1 MVTKIEMG
9 ARMNKIGKRI
19 KLMVALSAAVA
30 AFWMPAFAQK
40 DAPLPKGLPPYGPE
54 KPLQTP
60 DVKISKLANGLT
72 LWLVPRPGFPKT
84 AFSLAVRGGLA
95 TDPGAL
101 PGISE
106 LLVNAIDQGT
116 KTRSARQIAEDFQ
129 GTGGDLQGVAGKDAT
144 VLSVGVL
151 SSRMEP
157 ALAVLA
163 DVVENASFPEAEVAV
178 AKKQLA
184 DNLRLREG
192 SPSFLATR
200 AMARVLFGDNPYH
213 VIGATQQ
220 VVDTATRRDL
230 QRIYAQR
237 FRPDQAIFLAVGD
250 FDEASM
256 RRLVEQKFGEWK
268 APAESP
274 AAEAAVPENPPAHGV
289 YVVQRPGSVQTTL
302 QFGALGP
309 RRSDSD
315 YEAAQVADAIYGG
328 QFTSRLT
335 MNIRE
340 DKGYTYSPFSSLSAY
355 RAAGTM
361 VTHADVRNAV
371 TGATVNEIAYELN
384 RMATTS
390 PTETELANAQRNIV
404 GSEALRL
411 QYRVAV
417 ARELASLW
425 VLGLPP
431 EQLGAEG
438 QKVKATTAADVDAAA
453 RKYFPAS
460 RMTIVAVGED
470 SVVKEALAP
479 FSWTVRS
486 AP

>member
-1 MVTKIEMG
+1 MSTKMEMG
-9 ARMNKIGKRI
+9 TPMNKIA
-19 KLMVALSAAVA
+19 KLMVVVFAAVA
-30 AFWMPAFAQK
+30 TFWMPAFAQK
-40 DAPLPKGLPPYGPE
+40 EAPLPKGLPPYGPE
-54 KPLQTP
+54 KPLQAP

-95 TDPGAL
+95 EDPGTL
-101 PGISE
+101 PGVSE

-116 KTRSARQIAEDFQ
+116 KTRSARQIAEEFQ
-129 GTGGDLQGVAGKDAT
+129 GAGGDLQGVAGKDAT
-144 VLSVGVL
+144 VLSIGVL

-163 DVVENASFPEAEVAV
+163 DVVESASFPEAEVAV

-184 DNLRLREG
+184 DTLRQREG
-192 SPSFLATR
+192 SPSFLAAR

-213 VIGATQQ
+213 VVGPTQQ
-220 VVDTATRRDL
+220 VVDAATRQDL
-230 QRIYAQR
+230 QRMYAQR
-237 FRPDQAIFLAVGD
+237 FRPDQAIFLAIGD

-256 RRLVEQKFGEWK
+256 RRLIEQKFGQWK
-268 APAESP
+268 APTESP
-274 AAEAAVPENPPAHGV
+274 VAEAAVPENPPAHGV
-289 YVVQRPGSVQTTL
+289 YVVERPGSVQTTL
-302 QFGALGP
+302 QFGGFGP
-309 RRSDSD
+309 RRADPD
-315 YEAAQVADAIYGG
+315 YPAAQVADAIYGG

-340 DKGYTYSPFSSLSAY
+340 DKGYTYSPFSSLNSF

-361 VTHADVRNAV
+361 LTHADVRNAV
-371 TGATVNEIAYELN
+371 TGATVNEIEYELN

-390 PTETELANAQRNIV
+390 PTETELANAKRNIV

-417 ARELASLW
+417 ARELSNLW

-431 EQLGAEG
+431 EQIGVEG
-438 QKVKATTAADVDAAA
+438 QKVTATTAADVDSAAK
-453 RKYFPAS
+453 KYFPAS
-460 RMTIVAVGED
+460 RMAIVAVGEE
-470 SVVKEALAP
+470 SVVKNALAP
-479 FSWTVRS
+479 FGLAVQP

>member
-1 MVTKIEMG
+1 MTAKIKMG
-9 ARMNKIGKRI
+9 ARMNKILKTI
-19 KLMVALSAAVA
+19 VMLFATAI
-30 AFWMPAFAQK
+30 AFGLPAFAQK

-54 KPLQTP
+54 KPLQAP

-72 LWLVPRPGFPKT
+72 LWLVPRPGFPKI
-84 AFSLAVRGGLA
+84 AFSLGVRGGLA
-95 TDPGAL
+95 ADPATL

-106 LLVNAIDQGT
+106 LMVNTIDQGT
-116 KTRSARQIAEDFQ
+116 KTRAARQIAEEFQ
-129 GTGGDLQGVAGKDAT
+129 GTGGDLQGFAGKDAT

-163 DVVENASFPEAEVAV
+163 DVVQNASFPEAEVAV

-184 DNLRLREG
+184 DTLRQRE
-192 SPSFLATR
+192 STPSFLANR
-200 AMARVLFGDNPYH
+200 AMARVLFGDSSYH
-213 VIGATQQ
+213 VVGPTQQ
-220 VVDTATRRDL
+220 VVDAATRQDL

-250 FDEASM
+250 FDEAAM
-256 RRLVEQKFGEWK
+256 RRLLEQKFGQWK

-274 AAEAAVPENPPAHGV
+274 AAEAAAPENPPAHGV

-302 QFGALGP
+302 EFGALGP
-309 RRSDSD
+309 RRADPD
-315 YEAAQVADAIYGG
+315 YEAAHVADAIYGG

-340 DKGYTYSPFSSLSAY
+340 DKGYTYSPFSSLTAY
-355 RAAGTM
+355 RAAGIM
-361 VTHADVRNAV
+361 VTRADVRNAV

-390 PTETELANAQRNIV
+390 PTETELANAKRNIV
-404 GSEALRL
+404 GVEALRL

-431 EQLGAEG
+431 DEIGIEG
-438 QKVKATTAADVDAAA
+438 KKVTETTAADVDAAA
-453 RKYFPAS
+453 KKYFPAS
-460 RMTIVAVGED
+460 RMAIVAVGEQG
-470 SVVKEALAP
+470 VVREALAP
-479 FSWTVRS
+479 FGLAVQ
-486 AP
+486 PVP

>member
-1 MVTKIEMG
+1 MLTKIKMG
-9 ARMNKIGKRI
+9 ARMNKILKT
-19 KLMVALSAAVA
+19 MVMLFAALIAC
-30 AFWMPAFAQK
+30 WMPAFAQK
-40 DAPLPKGLPPYGPE
+40 DAPLPKGLPAYGPE
-54 KPLQTP
+54 KPLQAP
-60 DVKISKLANGLT
+60 DVRISKLANGLT

-84 AFSLAVRGGLA
+84 AFSLSLRGGLA
-95 TDPGAL
+95 ADPATL

-106 LLVNAIDQGT
+106 LLMRTIDQGT
-116 KTRSARQIAEDFQ
+116 KTRTARQIAEEFQ
-129 GTGGDLQGVAGKDAT
+129 GTGGDLQGFAGKDAA

-151 SSRMEP
+151 SSRIEP

-163 DVVENASFPEAEVAV
+163 DVVQNASFPEAEVAV

-184 DNLRLREG
+184 DTLRLREG
-192 SPSFLATR
+192 SPSFLASR
-200 AMARVLFGDNPYH
+200 AMARALFGDSPYH
-213 VIGATQQ
+213 VVGATQN
-220 VVDTATRRDL
+220 VVDTATRQDL

-256 RRLVEQKFGEWK
+256 RRLVEQKFGQWK
-268 APAESP
+268 APSESP
-274 AAEAAVPENPPAHGV
+274 AAEAAVPENPPAHDV

-302 QFGALGP
+302 QFGAFGP
-309 RRSDSD
+309 RRSDPD

-361 VTHADVRNAV
+361 ITHADVRNAV

-384 RMATTS
+384 RMVTTS
-390 PTETELANAQRNIV
+390 PTETELANAKRNIV
-404 GSEALRL
+404 GTEALRL

-417 ARELASLW
+417 ARELAGLW
-425 VLGLPP
+425 ILGLPP
-431 EQLGAEG
+431 EEIGAEG
-438 QKVKATTAADVDAAA
+438 KKVTETTAADVDAAA
-453 RKYFPAS
+453 KKYFPAS
-460 RMTIVAVGED
+460 RMAIVAVGEE

-479 FSWTVRS
+479 FGLTVQ
-486 AP
+486 PVP